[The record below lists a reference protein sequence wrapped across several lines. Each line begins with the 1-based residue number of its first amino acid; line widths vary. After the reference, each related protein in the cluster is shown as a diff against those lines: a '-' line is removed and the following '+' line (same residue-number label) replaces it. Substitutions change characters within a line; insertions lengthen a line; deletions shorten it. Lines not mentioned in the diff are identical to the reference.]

1 MTGDGDR
8 DDEVDDGN
16 GSDILMPKLTRET
29 KDTRTRS
36 ESPAVSPTLSS
47 GTSHQPWA
55 CIKNEA
61 ETLFNQDLF
70 SQHLVLCGQLRRARF
85 APCSM

>member
-36 ESPAVSPTLSS
+36 ESPAVSPTAY
-47 GTSHQPWA
+47 Q
-55 CIKNEA
+55 
-61 ETLFNQDLF
+61 
-70 SQHLVLCGQLRRARF
+70 
-85 APCSM
+85 APLTILGPA